1 MAKRRLTQQQRK
13 RHQQAADWVLRHRDS
28 ELDPETVKAFHRW
41 LDSDPDNRRAY
52 DAAQML
58 LGDARSAISSD
69 PDLNTIDFKPVS
81 RAKPVVQ
88 FLLALFVV
96 GGLFVYFDGPMRLQA
111 DVIAGISELPVI
123 ELEDGSTVQ
132 LNASSA
138 IAFDFSDNARS
149 IRLLRGQALFEVAP
163 DPSRPFSVEAGNT
176 RVTALG
182 TAFDI
187 RRGKTETE
195 VTVTQHAVSVDI
207 ENADH
212 PIRLDEG
219 QQIDIDSDGGR
230 GEIVEVDANAVL
242 GWRRGVLVLDNAP
255 LSLVAEELERRFRGR
270 IVFAGDGLPE
280 RRISGTIA
288 IADTSA
294 ALDFLDQ
301 ALGVKS
307 TRLGPLIILRD

>member
-1 MAKRRLTQQQRK
+1 MARRRLTQQQRK
-13 RHQQAADWVLRHRDS
+13 RHQEAADWVLRHRDS
-28 ELDPETVKAFHRW
+28 ELDPETVQAFHRW

-52 DAAQML
+52 DAAQTL
-58 LGDARSAISSD
+58 LGDAKSAISSD
-69 PDLNTIDFKPVS
+69 PDLNDMDLKPTS
-81 RAKPVVQ
+81 LAKPVVQ
-88 FLLALFVV
+88 FLLALFVM
-96 GGLFVYFDGPMRLQA
+96 GGLFLYFDGPMRLQA
-111 DVIAGISELPVI
+111 DVIAGVSELPVI

-132 LNASSA
+132 MNASSA
-138 IAFDFSDNARS
+138 IAFDFSDNARAV
-149 IRLLRGQALFEVAP
+149 RLLRGQALFEVAP

-176 RVTALG
+176 IVTALG

-207 ENADH
+207 ENADQA
-212 PIRLDEG
+212 IRLEEG
-219 QQIDIDSDGGR
+219 QQIDVDSDGGR

>member
-1 MAKRRLTQQQRK
+1 MATRRLTQQQRK
-13 RHQQAADWVLRHRDS
+13 RHQEAADWVLRHRDS
-28 ELDPETVKAFHRW
+28 ELDPDAVRAFHQW
-41 LDSDPDNRRAY
+41 LDCDPDNRRAY

-69 PDLNTIDFKPVS
+69 PDLNDMDLKPTS

-96 GGLFVYFDGPMRLQA
+96 GSLFVYFDGPMRLQA
-111 DVIAGISELPVI
+111 DVVAGISELPVI
-123 ELEDGSTVQ
+123 ELKDGSTVQ

-138 IAFDFSDNARS
+138 IALDYADNARAV
-149 IRLLRGQALFEVAP
+149 RLLRGQALFNVAP

-207 ENADH
+207 ENAGQA
-212 PIRLDEG
+212 IRLDEG
-219 QQIDIDSDGGR
+219 QQIDIGSDGDHGS
-230 GEIVEVDANAVL
+230 IVDVDANAVL
-242 GWRRGVLVLDNAP
+242 GWRRGVLVMDNAP
-255 LSLVAEELERRFRGR
+255 LSLVAEELERRIRGR
-270 IVFAGDGLPE
+270 IVFAGAGLSD
-280 RRISGTIA
+280 RRVSGTIA

-294 ALDFLDQ
+294 ALDFLGQ